1 MKESRIYNSTK
12 NIILGIVSQILT
24 LILNFG
30 TKIVFVR
37 ILGAEYTGINGLFS
51 NVITILSVAELGMGS
66 AIIYSMYKPLA
77 ENDQKRISE
86 LMNFYKKIYNIVAIT
101 IFIIGIGLVP
111 FIKYLV
117 NTSVEIEHINVYYL
131 LFLIN
136 TVASYIFASRTVILN
151 ANQKLYIIKIYNF
164 IIYFIQCILQI
175 VILLLT
181 RNFIFYLIVQ
191 ILSTLI
197 ANIVG
202 AIITEKMYPYIKQK
216 SELPKDERKKIFE
229 NMKSMLYYKIGGV
242 ILNNTDNILI
252 SILVGTVWVGYYSNY
267 LIVISAIEAFTTIV
281 FNALTASV
289 GNLVAKSNK
298 DRQFKVFKVINMI
311 CNIMF
316 GMCAIELII
325 LFNDFILIAFGNEYV
340 LEKEIV
346 YAIVL
351 LFYIK
356 GILNPIWV
364 YRETTGLFKNTKYI
378 ILITA
383 GLNIIFSIVLGK
395 KFGVFGIVLA
405 TILARVMTNIWYEP
419 IILYKVHFHQDVK
432 EYFKNNGKNFII
444 TIIIIFICTIVF
456 ERCQKIN
463 IFIFLIKGIVCML
476 IAIIL
481 YYFVYKNTEE
491 YEYIK
496 KNLFIPAINKIK
508 KG

>member
-197 ANIVG
+197 TNIVG

-281 FNALTASV
+281 F
-289 GNLVAKSNK
+289 K
-298 DRQFKVFKVINMI
+298 
-311 CNIMF
+311 C
-316 GMCAIELII
+316 
-325 LFNDFILIAFGNEYV
+325 FNS
-340 LEKEIV
+340 KC
-346 YAIVL
+346 
-351 LFYIK
+351 
-356 GILNPIWV
+356 
-364 YRETTGLFKNTKYI
+364 R
-378 ILITA
+378 
-383 GLNIIFSIVLGK
+383 
-395 KFGVFGIVLA
+395 KFGS
-405 TILARVMTNIWYEP
+405 
-419 IILYKVHFHQDVK
+419 KV
-432 EYFKNNGKNFII
+432 E
-444 TIIIIFICTIVF
+444 
-456 ERCQKIN
+456 
-463 IFIFLIKGIVCML
+463 
-476 IAIIL
+476 
-481 YYFVYKNTEE
+481 
-491 YEYIK
+491 
-496 KNLFIPAINKIK
+496 
-508 KG
+508 